1 MFDRSYLLNPFLLQ
15 TATLDDLGRQIQVLA
30 EQYIYDD
37 HTPND
42 VVSNINLESDLLVIY
57 GEIIARFQKDAELTK
72 LDANILEA
80 KTIYQLRK
88 DWAETSTERS
98 PAIRYFEAQ
107 AEELTKPLRLKQIE
121 SENMLLRFK
130 NQYKSVETKQNAL
143 KKKLE
148 AMRYEEV

>member
-88 DWAETSTERS
+88 DWVETSTERS

-107 AEELTKPLRLKQIE
+107 AEELTKPIRLKQIE